1 MSEIALIGAG
11 RIGKIHAANIA
22 ANPRLTL
29 SRIVDPF
36 GGAEELAERYG
47 ARVSTVDEVWTDS
60 AISGVVIAS
69 ATDTHL
75 EYTLESIR
83 AGKHVFCEKP
93 LDQDAGRAARVQ
105 QAVAGSDRHV
115 LLGFNR
121 RFDPSFAS
129 LQRRLKRGEIGAL
142 ETLHIISHDP
152 APPPASYVAVSGG
165 IFKDMS
171 IHDFDMASWL
181 LDEEIESVFASG
193 AVLIDPEIGAAGDF
207 DTAKI
212 LLRTVS
218 GKICVISNSRR
229 SGYGY
234 DQRIEAFGSKGMIR
248 AENKLESSI
257 QTWTE
262 GGARSDCFQNFFLD
276 RYAEAYAIEV
286 EHFADIIEGKA
297 RPVADENDGI
307 KALILAEAADQSAR
321 SGSVVKLARSAD
333 R

>member
-1 MSEIALIGAG
+1 MFEIALIGAG

-22 ANPRLTL
+22 ANPRLSL
-29 SRIVDPF
+29 SRVVDPF
-36 GGAEELAERYG
+36 GGAEELASRYG
-47 ARVSTVDEVWTDS
+47 ATVSTAEDVWADP
-60 AISGVVIAS
+60 AISGVLVAS

-75 EYTLESIR
+75 NYTLEAIR
-83 AGKHVFCEKP
+83 AGKQVFCEKP
-93 LDQDAGRAARVQ
+93 LDQDAGRAAQVQ
-105 QAVAGSDRHV
+105 QAVAGTDRHV

-121 RFDPSFAS
+121 RFDPSFAR
-129 LQRRLKRGEIGAL
+129 LQRRLKQGEIGTL

-152 APPPASYVAVSGG
+152 APPPASYIPGSGG

-171 IHDFDMASWL
+171 IHDLDMASWL
-181 LDEEIESVFASG
+181 LGEEIESVFASG

-212 LLRTVS
+212 LLRTV
-218 GKICVISNSRR
+218 GDRICVISNSRR

-248 AENKLESSI
+248 AENKLESSV

-262 GGARSDCFQNFFLD
+262 EGARSDCFQNFFLD
-276 RYAEAYAIEV
+276 RYAEAFAMEI

-297 RPVADENDGI
+297 TAVVNEDDGL

-321 SGSVVKLARSAD
+321 SGSMVTLAASA
-333 R
+333 RC